1 MECGVNTVE
10 VVQIIMLISN
20 VIKMFLLYLKLC
32 VKIRKSAM
40 LQIIMILFGVKK
52 MPWNMKQN
60 KMNFQIA
67 IK

>member
-1 MECGVNTVE
+1 MECGVSTVE

-20 VIKMFLLYLKLC
+20 VIKMFLLFLKLC

-52 MPWNMKQN
+52 MHWNMKQN